1 MAVNHT
7 IGFKMYEYIEKENKM
22 NKDMITRNFNSDI
35 LGLIDSELVICYL
48 NITGLLNKII
58 SLR

>member
-1 MAVNHT
+1 
-7 IGFKMYEYIEKENKM
+7 MYEYIEKENKM

-58 SLR
+58 NLR